1 LDAQALVRLPA
12 GTFHISHLEFN
23 TGQRLVMSP
32 GTILRPVASP
42 PQSNQLML
50 WANGIDDV
58 VIEGGVI
65 DGTGATLSTGI
76 GLTGVTRTRVI
87 GTRCL
92 NMSQNAGARGDGIYI
107 NKSTAGDRCGR
118 PAGRPCEDVLLEE
131 VVSERNQRQGV
142 MVVSVRGLRLRG
154 CSLVNGVGA
163 GIDVEP
169 NMETDTIEDID
180 IDGCTIAGNEY
191 GILFQPSGREPAVDV
206 VVRNSVISLNRK
218 RGVSITDPD
227 IGPSAR
233 CDVLIKGN
241 TITGNGAQGV
251 NLAHNL
257 GGIRV
262 VDNTI
267 ASNAGSGV
275 LIDFANRWSVSGN
288 VLRRNGERGLAVQ
301 TRSDSP
307 GDFGQIVDNQVWDN
321 GQSPALPSGGPGIV
335 ISAMD
340 VEPQVMV
347 AGNIFGA
354 TSPIRQTVGIETHG
368 PHDTVTL
375 AGNRSYGIPEVR
387 HI

>member
-1 LDAQALVRLPA
+1 
-12 GTFHISHLEFN
+12 
-23 TGQRLVMSP
+23 
-32 GTILRPVASP
+32 
-42 PQSNQLML
+42 
-50 WANGIDDV
+50 
-58 VIEGGVI
+58 
-65 DGTGATLSTGI
+65 
-76 GLTGVTRTRVI
+76 
-87 GTRCL
+87 
-92 NMSQNAGARGDGIYI
+92 
-107 NKSTAGDRCGR
+107 
-118 PAGRPCEDVLLEE
+118 
-131 VVSERNQRQGV
+131 
-142 MVVSVRGLRLRG
+142 
-154 CSLVNGVGA
+154 
-163 GIDVEP
+163 
-169 NMETDTIEDID
+169 
-180 IDGCTIAGNEY
+180 
-191 GILFQPSGREPAVDV
+191 
-206 VVRNSVISLNRK
+206 
-218 RGVSITDPD
+218 VSITDPD

-354 TSPIRQTVGIETHG
+354 TLPIRQTVGIETHG